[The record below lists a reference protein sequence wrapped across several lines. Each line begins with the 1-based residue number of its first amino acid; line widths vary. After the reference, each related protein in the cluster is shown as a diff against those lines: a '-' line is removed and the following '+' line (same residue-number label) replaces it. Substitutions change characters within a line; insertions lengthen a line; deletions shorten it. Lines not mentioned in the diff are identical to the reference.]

1 MGQHFKVLLQNLI
14 MILVKKFWAKLLWTQ
29 DRQAKKIFY
38 MSKNQQTKALKST
51 LEIRNRPFS

>member
-1 MGQHFKVLLQNLI
+1 